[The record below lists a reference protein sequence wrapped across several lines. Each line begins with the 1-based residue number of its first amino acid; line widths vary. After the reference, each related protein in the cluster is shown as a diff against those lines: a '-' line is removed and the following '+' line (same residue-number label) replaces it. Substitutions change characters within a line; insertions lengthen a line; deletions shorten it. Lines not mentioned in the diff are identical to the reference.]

1 MKFHVWSIASMG
13 RYVVKMERTLWQG
26 RKVCALVALLAL
38 AGAPTSAA
46 RAGHGTPKPSGLRPF
61 SIAHRTVSPAVPP
74 VVSASTHPVPATDHT
89 LGPVLRLADTTGNTA
104 GDNSKHITK
113 YARTISS
120 ENVPQIASAN
130 LSPIPAVPPSPAVPS
145 MPSPPVIDAAPLRA
159 VAPAGDE
166 RHGSGRSVLTASLA
180 TALALIVFALLS
192 SILPAVLPGRR
203 GSTAREAM
211 PKS

>member
-1 MKFHVWSIASMG
+1 MKFHVWSTVSMG
-13 RYVVKMERTLWQG
+13 RYVLTMERTLWQG
-26 RKVCALVALLAL
+26 RKVCALAALLAL
-38 AGAPTSAA
+38 AGAHTSAA
-46 RAGHGTPKPSGLRPF
+46 RAGHGAATRSGLRPVP
-61 SIAHRTVSPAVPP
+61 ITHHAVAAAVPP
-74 VVSASTHPVPATDHT
+74 VVSASAHPVPATDHD
-89 LGPVLRLADTTGNTA
+89 LGPVLAQADTTGNTA
-104 GDNSKHITK
+104 SDNSNRITK
-113 YARTISS
+113 DARAISS
-120 ENVPQIASAN
+120 YTVPQIESAN

-166 RHGSGRSVLTASLA
+166 GHRSRSVLTASLA